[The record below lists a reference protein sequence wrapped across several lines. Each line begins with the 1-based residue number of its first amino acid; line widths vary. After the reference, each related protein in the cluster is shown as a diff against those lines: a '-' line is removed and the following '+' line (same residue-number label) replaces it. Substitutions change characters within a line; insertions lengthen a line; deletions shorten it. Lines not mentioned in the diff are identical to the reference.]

1 MKALFYIVVLLTVA
15 IGGNALWQIR
25 PMAAP
30 TWTPE
35 EIKAI
40 EGLWIGRLGP
50 LPPDPSNAVADNA
63 EAARFGH
70 ALFFDVRLSANGGIS
85 CATCHQPIRQF
96 ADGLPK
102 GVAIGMS
109 KRNTPSIVGTAYN
122 AWFYWDGR
130 KDSQWSQALSP
141 LEDPA
146 EHGGNRM
153 HFVRLILS
161 DPDYRRRYESL
172 FGSLP
177 DFADANRFPQAAAP
191 DVSPQLD
198 AAWQAMREADR
209 KIVDRVFSNIGKA
222 IAAYERLLLPGA
234 SPFDAYAETLITA
247 DSPAQSPPLDD
258 EEANGLRLFI
268 GKARCTE
275 CHNGPL
281 FSNAEFHNTGIFAF
295 PGDLPDRGRS
305 DGLRTALADPFNCL
319 GEFSD
324 DPDPYCAE
332 LRFARTGIE
341 LIGAVKTP
349 SLRNLRNTGP
359 FMHRGQVETLSD
371 VINHY
376 NDAPLAMI
384 GHNEAEFP
392 LGLSRRERQQLEA
405 FLHTLAAPPAVAP
418 EWLTAPDRGGR
429 GGSGRP

>member
-1 MKALFYIVVLLTVA
+1 MKTLFYAVVLLTAV

-30 TWTPE
+30 EWTPE
-35 EIKAI
+35 ELKSIK
-40 EGLWIGRLGP
+40 GLWIGQLGA
-50 LPPDPSNAVADNA
+50 LPPDPSNAVADNP

-70 ALFFDVRLSANGGIS
+70 ALFFDPRLSANGGIS

-96 ADGLPK
+96 SDGLKK

-109 KRNTPSIVGTAYN
+109 KRNTPNIVGTAYN

-153 HFVRLILS
+153 QVVRLIAS
-161 DPDYRRRYESL
+161 DPDYRRRYELL
-172 FGSLP
+172 FGRLS
-177 DFADANRFPQAAAP
+177 DFDDASRFPPAAAP
-191 DVSPQLD
+191 GINPQLD
-198 AAWQAMREADR
+198 FAWRAMTMADR
-209 KIVDRVFSNIGKA
+209 NSVNRVFANIGKA
-222 IAAYERLLLPGA
+222 IAAYERLLMPGA
-234 SPFDAYAETLITA
+234 SPFDAYAEAIINA
-247 DSPAQSPPLDD
+247 DSAAQADLLDS

-281 FSNAEFHNTGIFAF
+281 FSNGEFHNTGIFAF
-295 PGDLPDRGRS
+295 PGDLPDRGRA
-305 DGLRTALADPFNCL
+305 DGLRMVQADPFNCF

-324 DPDPYCAE
+324 DPDPDCAE

-341 LIGAVKTP
+341 LIGAIKTP
-349 SLRNLRNTGP
+349 SLRNLQDTAP
-359 FMHRGQVETLSD
+359 FMHRGQVETLRE
-371 VINHY
+371 IIEHY

-392 LGLSRRERQQLEA
+392 LGLNRRERRQLEA
-405 FLHTLAAPPAVAP
+405 FLHTLTAPPAVAAQ
-418 EWLTAPDRGGR
+418 WLAAPDGGA
-429 GGSGRP
+429 GGGP